1 MTLETIFWV
10 ALIVIVS
17 MAIGWIL
24 GVFYGISWMKSKE
37 KIETICPNS

>member
-1 MTLETIFWV
+1 MALETIFWV

-24 GVFYGISWMKSKE
+24 GVCYGISWMKSKE
-37 KIETICPNS
+37 KMVG